1 MTASAAAELGDFVP
15 AVGISFEIFGRA
27 TQGDLDILKQDL
39 NLSGQH
45 RMILQDIWARHPIQA
60 GEKRRYLYVIALN
73 SFSVPYFIAQI
84 IYQ

>member
-1 MTASAAAELGDFVP
+1 MAASTAADLGDYVP
-15 AVGISFEIFGRA
+15 AVGVSFEIFGRS

-39 NLSGQH
+39 NLSGQQ

-60 GEKRRYLYVIALN
+60 GEKRRYLYVIAFH
-73 SFSVPYFIAQI
+73 SFSMPHFTAQI

>member
-1 MTASAAAELGDFVP
+1 MTASTAAELGDFVP

-39 NLSGQH
+39 KLSGQQ

-60 GEKRRYLYVIALN
+60 GEKRRYLYVSYSSRHFLITI
-73 SFSVPYFIAQI
+73 FYI
-84 IYQ
+84 